1 MERLFYVPWEEMSR
15 NVTIIELDINDVL
28 ELKNFKDE
36 EEFEQWLQTR
46 IGQAYLAKSKWLLI
60 GFRGGLGYMKI
71 HNKYLIA
78 IPCKKEMLEN
88 LIDIPYKV
96 VE

>member
-1 MERLFYVPWEEMSR
+1 MERLFYVPWEEMPR

-36 EEFEQWLQTR
+36 EEFEQWLQTSL
-46 IGQAYLAKSKWLLI
+46 GQLYLGKSKWLLI
-60 GFRGGLGYMKI
+60 GLRGGLGYIKI

-78 IPCKKEMLEN
+78 IPCKKEKIAKN
-88 LIDIPYKV
+88 LDIPYKV

>member
-1 MERLFYVPWEEMSR
+1 MELLFYVPWEEMSR

-28 ELKNFKDE
+28 ELKNFKNE

-46 IGQAYLAKSKWLLI
+46 IGQMYLGNSKWLLI
-60 GFRGGLGYMKI
+60 GLRGGLGYMKI

-78 IPCKKEMLEN
+78 IPCKKEMIAN

-96 VE
+96 GE